1 MRCEFHQNEKLIFFL
16 FMNSGR
22 DCSHRVRI
30 RRAIKPYAVKLKN
43 RIKSPRYMNCI
54 EAYVQAYKRHFL

>member
-1 MRCEFHQNEKLIFFL
+1 MRCEFHQNEKLIFFIN
-16 FMNSGR
+16 FGR

-43 RIKSPRYMNCI
+43 RIKSPRYVNCI
-54 EAYVQAYKRHFL
+54 EAYV